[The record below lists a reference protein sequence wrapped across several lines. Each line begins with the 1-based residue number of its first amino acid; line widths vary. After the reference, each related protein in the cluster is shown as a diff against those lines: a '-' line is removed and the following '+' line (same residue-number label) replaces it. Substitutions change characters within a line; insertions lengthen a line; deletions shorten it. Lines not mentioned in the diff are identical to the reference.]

1 MLSPRALVLRAPGT
15 NCDHETVHAFERAGG
30 LARRMHVRAVVE
42 RPAVLDDV
50 QILCLPGGFSYGD
63 DIASGRIFALEL
75 RLRLGDALRRFH
87 ERGGLV
93 LGICNGFQVL
103 LQTGL
108 LLTDPATHAPLA
120 TLAHN
125 DSGRFIDRWVTL
137 EVAGD
142 ACVFLRGLSTFEL
155 PIAHGEG
162 RFVARSAAD
171 LARLDAAGQLVL
183 RYAGRSAADGGPEG
197 SPNGSQADVAGV
209 CDPTGRILGLM
220 PHPERFID
228 ATQHPAWA
236 GRLDPN
242 APGAGL
248 AIFTNAIRAVS

>member
-30 LARRMHVRAVVE
+30 LARRLHVRAVVD
-42 RPAVLDDV
+42 RPAVLDDA
-50 QILCLPGGFSYGD
+50 QILCIPGGFSYGD
-63 DIASGRIFALEL
+63 DIASGRIFAVEL
-75 RLRLGDALRRFH
+75 RLRLGDAVRRFH
-87 ERGGLV
+87 DRGGLV

-108 LLTDPATHAPLA
+108 LLGDPATGRPLA

-125 DSGRFIDRWVTL
+125 DSGRFIDRWVPL
-137 EVAGD
+137 EVAAD
-142 ACVFLRGLSTFEL
+142 TCVFLRGLSAFEL

-171 LARLDAAGQLVL
+171 LAALDAAGQLVL
-183 RYAGRSAADGGPEG
+183 RYGSAAATAGPAG
-197 SPNGSQADVAGV
+197 NPNGSQADVAGV

-236 GRLDPN
+236 GRLDP
-242 APGAGL
+242 AAAGAGL
-248 AIFTNAIRAVS
+248 AIFTNAIRGVS